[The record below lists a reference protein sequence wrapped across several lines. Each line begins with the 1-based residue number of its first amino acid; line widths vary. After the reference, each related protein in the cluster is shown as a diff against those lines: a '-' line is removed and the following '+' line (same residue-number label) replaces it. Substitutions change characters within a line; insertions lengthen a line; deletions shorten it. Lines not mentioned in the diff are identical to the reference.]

1 MGTAT
6 PDQAAEAVRDQRTAA
21 KRGGLPPK
29 RRSAG
34 RSEAN
39 SAARFFLGGAST
51 AGKPGFDK
59 ECATESEA
67 LIESLRTGRT
77 YFVLTEWKA
86 VPDLTKRLPRI
97 SKEAVRADRREG
109 GNAAAATSSGGNPAS
124 NRSS

>member
-1 MGTAT
+1 MAT
-6 PDQAAEAVRDQRTAA
+6 TTPEQATEAVRDQRTGAR
-21 KRGGLPPK
+21 RGGSPPK
-29 RRSAG
+29 RRSQG
-34 RSEAN
+34 RSEAT
-39 SAARFFLGGAST
+39 STARFFLGGTST

-86 VPDLTKRLPRI
+86 APDLTKRLPRI
-97 SKEAVRADRREG
+97 SKEAVRADSREG
-109 GNAAAATSSGGNPAS
+109 GNAAATASTGGNPVS

>member
-1 MGTAT
+1 MATAT
-6 PDQAAEAVRDQRTAA
+6 PEQTAEAVRDQRTGAR
-21 KRGGLPPK
+21 RGSSPPK

-34 RSEAN
+34 RSEVN
-39 SAARFFLGGAST
+39 SSARFFLGGAST
-51 AGKPGFDK
+51 GGKPGFDK

-86 VPDLTKRLPRI
+86 VPDLTKRLPRV
-97 SKEAVRADRREG
+97 SKEAVRADSREG
-109 GNAAAATSSGGNPAS
+109 GNTTAAGSSGGNPAS